1 MSPASNSIINN
12 LITNPKRLFLW
23 DGIGG
28 LISAFMLYVVLTD
41 FSGMPPRTL
50 NQLAAIAL
58 FCCVYSLSCYAF
70 VKSRWKKFM
79 TFIAVFNGCYCVLTL
94 VMMVINFT
102 ELEPAGT
109 IYFIAE
115 IAIIAKLA
123 ITEFQSVRYHN
134 NKNSGTESDIS

>member
-1 MSPASNSIINN
+1 MSPATNSIINN

-28 LISAFMLYVVLTD
+28 LISAFMLFLVLKD
-41 FSGMPPRTL
+41 FSGMPPRVL

-58 FCCVYSLSCYAF
+58 FCGVYSLSCYAF
-70 VKSRWKKFM
+70 VKSQWKNFM
-79 TFIAVFNGCYCVLTL
+79 TFIAVFNGCYCILTL

-134 NKNSGTESDIS
+134 NKNSGTESDIV